1 MRLIEIPYHQTKSFS
16 KFILDYISGDKSL
29 APFYN
34 RLPKLENFK
43 EQILEKQKQPLNR
56 KVLVAALNQQYSG
69 LETTH
74 LVKDNIQSLAKENTF
89 TVATGHQ
96 LCLFTGPLY
105 FIYKIISTLNLA
117 EKLKSE
123 YSEYNFV
130 PVYWMA
136 TEDHDFEEVN
146 HVHLFGKKLEWNQD
160 QKGGVGTIS
169 TNSLHSIFEELKP
182 ILGTSE
188 NAKELYSLLSEA
200 YLNNSDLASA
210 TRSLVN
216 ALFSKYGLVVL
227 DADTKGL
234 KQQAIPLIK
243 KDVLEQANHTLIES
257 TNAELSKTQAF
268 VRPINFF
275 YQQKGSRNRIELQGG
290 EYVVLN
296 TNLKFTKPELEK
308 EIENNPEH
316 FSPNVLLR
324 PLYKELLLPNLAMI
338 GGGAEVNYWMQLKS
352 TFAENSI
359 VFPMLFLRNSALII
373 EDKSLHK
380 IKLLGFEVSDF
391 FASEIE
397 LHKLYVS
404 RNTEIEISL
413 NEELKQIEDLY
424 NSILSKTIDK
434 GLQKT
439 ISAEKQKQLNTLA
452 KIEQKLTKSEKQK
465 HQVKLA
471 QISQLKN
478 KLFPSTS
485 LQERYDNIIPFY
497 LLYGNS
503 FVEHLKAALNPLDQ
517 HFSILIQD

>member
-1 MRLIEIPYHQTKSFS
+1 M
-16 KFILDYISGDKSL
+16 G
-29 APFYN
+29 
-34 RLPKLENFK
+34 
-43 EQILEKQKQPLNR
+43 
-56 KVLVAALNQQYSG
+56 
-69 LETTH
+69 
-74 LVKDNIQSLAKENTF
+74 
-89 TVATGHQ
+89 
-96 LCLFTGPLY
+96 
-105 FIYKIISTLNLA
+105 
-117 EKLKSE
+117 
-123 YSEYNFV
+123 
-130 PVYWMA
+130 
-136 TEDHDFEEVN
+136 
-146 HVHLFGKKLEWNQD
+146 
-160 QKGGVGTIS
+160 
-169 TNSLHSIFEELKP
+169 NS
-182 ILGTSE
+182 
-188 NAKELYSLLSEA
+188 
-200 YLNNSDLASA
+200 
-210 TRSLVN
+210 
-216 ALFSKYGLVVL
+216 
-227 DADTKGL
+227 
-234 KQQAIPLIK
+234 
-243 KDVLEQANHTLIES
+243 
-257 TNAELSKTQAF
+257 
-268 VRPINFF
+268 
-275 YQQKGSRNRIELQGG
+275 
-290 EYVVLN
+290 
-296 TNLKFTKPELEK
+296 
-308 EIENNPEH
+308 
-316 FSPNVLLR
+316 
-324 PLYKELLLPNLAMI
+324 
-338 GGGAEVNYWMQLKS
+338 
-352 TFAENSI
+352 AENSI